1 MKTEYTMLKDKKIT
15 KTESWSF
22 ESVRQCCIKNGFYT
36 SGTNEDYFTML
47 RNVEILNPTTENIYN
62 IAKDI
67 CAHSVGQNVEN
78 VMFCL
83 AADAIHTFYD
93 VEKIEQ

>member
-1 MKTEYTMLKDKKIT
+1 MKTTTINGVKIT
-15 KTESWSF
+15 ETKSWSF
-22 ESVRQCCIKNGFYT
+22 ESVRRCCIKNDFYT
-36 SGTNEDYFTML
+36 SGSNESYAAML
-47 RNVEILNPTTENIYN
+47 REVETLEPTTENIYK
-62 IAKDI
+62 IAKNI
-67 CAHSVGQNVEN
+67 YHHTAGQNIEN

>member
-1 MKTEYTMLKDKKIT
+1 MFRVSYIDGNGKISH
-15 KTESWSF
+15 KG
-22 ESVRQCCIKNGFYT
+22 GFK
-36 SGTNEDYFTML
+36 S
-47 RNVEILNPTTENIYN
+47 NPTTENIYN